1 VDSKTQRR
9 GSADTSGGR
18 FAKLLVVSVLLHVP
32 LTPWAALVGL
42 LSLWSPPAESVDA
55 PPITGIPIDLIED
68 EPPSASA
75 PEPAAAVAEPAS
87 AGEPVVVKKPH
98 KKPDPAK
105 IVDAGAPDA
114 EVADA
119 DVDAAVDAGLADAG
133 KLSNDAGL
141 ADAGAVADAKDAA
154 PADAGPS
161 TTDAGAKPLSD
172 PSVVAGVKRV
182 ADPNA
187 NVRITL
193 YTEKNPRQSAGQADR
208 RAARFA
214 LSVARTSL
222 GQPGSIRSRTS
233 IRFISSVRSSGT
245 RATSW
250 RFFGITCLPPKCTP
264 RSICWCALTNRASG
278 SMPACL
284 SRAHMPTAPS
294 GASSSPTRR
303 PWSSPHQAP
312 MRPPLPPAS
321 NCTLRPS
328 KGSEA
333 ALIYLA
339 TPSRAFLGLAI
350 NVPNSIKWARVR
362 ITPTAEGGA
371 TAEVDAEDE
380 NADTARENAAYLTRT
395 TNALSQL
402 NLGFLGSLLGQS
414 SHRFIEHVGFT
425 SEGKMIH
432 GSASVTADQLQTALD
447 MAGAF
452 LSDRST
458 RRRARPAGSGAAA
471 SGVPS
476 SVGPELSVRV
486 FRDAVQHRVCADRI
500 ERTHAQAFAA
510 LRNDYDPA
518 FASRAVRSGREQEIQ
533 AQANDD
539 ASDGHAEQGAA
550 TRPGRAP
557 PSTIKPTPK

>member
-1 VDSKTQRR
+1 VDSKTHRR

-68 EPPSASA
+68 EPPPASA

-87 AGEPVVVKKPH
+87 AGEPVVIKKPR

-119 DVDAAVDAGLADAG
+119 DVDAAADAGLADAG

-141 ADAGAVADAKDAA
+141 ADAGAVSDAKDAA

-193 YTEKNPRQSAGQADR
+193 YTERIRANPLGKQMG
-208 RAARFA
+208 A
-214 LSVARTSL
+214 LLGSL
-222 GQPGSIRSRTS
+222 YQ
-233 IRFISSVRSSGT
+233 
-245 RATSW
+245 W
-250 RFFGITCLPPKCTP
+250 RDFFGPAGIDPIKDIDQIYIVGPQLRNSSNVVAILRHHLPAAKMHAALDLLVRADKQGEWLDASVPVASAHADGAERRFVVANAQTVVVTP
-264 RSICWCALTNRASG
+264 
-278 SMPACL
+278 
-284 SRAHMPTAPS
+284 PS
-294 GASSSPTRR
+294 AYAAAAAAGK
-303 PWSSPHQAP
+303 Q
-312 MRPPLPPAS
+312 L
-321 NCTLRPS
+321 TLRPS

-339 TPSRAFLGLAI
+339 TPSRAFLGLPI
-350 NVPNSIKWARVR
+350 KVPESIKWARVR
-362 ITPTAEGGA
+362 ITPTPEGGA
-371 TAEVDAEDE
+371 TAEVEAEDE
-380 NADTARENAAYLTRT
+380 NADTAREDAAYLTRT

-458 RRRARPAGSGAAA
+458 RRRARPAGSGAPG
-471 SGVPS
+471 SGS
-476 SVGPELSVRV
+476 AGSVGR
-486 FRDAVQHRVCADRI
+486 
-500 ERTHAQAFAA
+500 
-510 LRNDYDPA
+510 
-518 FASRAVRSGREQEIQ
+518 
-533 AQANDD
+533 
-539 ASDGHAEQGAA
+539 
-550 TRPGRAP
+550 
-557 PSTIKPTPK
+557 

>member
-1 VDSKTQRR
+1 MDSKTHRR

-68 EPPSASA
+68 EPPPASA

-87 AGEPVVVKKPH
+87 DGEPVVVKKPR

-114 EVADA
+114 DVADA
-119 DVDAAVDAGLADAG
+119 EVDAAADAGLADAG
-133 KLSNDAGL
+133 KLTNDAGP

-154 PADAGPS
+154 AADAGPS

-193 YTEKNPRQSAGQADR
+193 YTEK
-208 RAARFA
+208 
-214 LSVARTSL
+214 
-222 GQPGSIRSRTS
+222 IRSNPLGKQIGALLGS
-233 IRFISSVRSSGT
+233 LYQ
-245 RATSW
+245 W
-250 RFFGITCLPPKCTP
+250 RDFFGPTGIDPIKDIDQIYIVGPQLRNSSNVVAILRHHLPAAKMHAALDLLVRADKQGEWLDASVPVASAHADGAERRFVVANAQTVVVTP
-264 RSICWCALTNRASG
+264 
-278 SMPACL
+278 
-284 SRAHMPTAPS
+284 PS
-294 GASSSPTRR
+294 AYAAAAAAGK
-303 PWSSPHQAP
+303 Q
-312 MRPPLPPAS
+312 L
-321 NCTLRPS
+321 TLRPS

-339 TPSRAFLGLAI
+339 TPSRAFLGLPI
-350 NVPNSIKWARVR
+350 NVPDSIKWARVR
-362 ITPTAEGGA
+362 ITPTPLGGA
-371 TAEVDAEDE
+371 SAEVEAEDE

-452 LSDRST
+452 LSDRSS
-458 RRRARPAGSGAAA
+458 RRRARPAASGAAG
-471 SGVPS
+471 SGVAGS
-476 SVGPELSVRV
+476 
-486 FRDAVQHRVCADRI
+486 A
-500 ERTHAQAFAA
+500 
-510 LRNDYDPA
+510 
-518 FASRAVRSGREQEIQ
+518 GR
-533 AQANDD
+533 
-539 ASDGHAEQGAA
+539 
-550 TRPGRAP
+550 
-557 PSTIKPTPK
+557 